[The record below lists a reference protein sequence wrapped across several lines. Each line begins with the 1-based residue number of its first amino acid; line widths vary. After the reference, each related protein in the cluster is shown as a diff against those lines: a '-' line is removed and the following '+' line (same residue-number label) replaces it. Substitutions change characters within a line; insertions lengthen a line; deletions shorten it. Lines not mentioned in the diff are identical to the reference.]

1 MESILNCDNDNN
13 NEIIKVKFN
22 SYSVGVH
29 TGPKLYNFHFFFFQK
44 LKIRKKS
51 KIFSQTTHE

>member
-22 SYSVGVH
+22 SYSIGVH
-29 TGPKLYNFHFFFFQK
+29 TGPKLYNFHFFFFF
-44 LKIRKKS
+44 S
-51 KIFSQTTHE
+51 KVEN